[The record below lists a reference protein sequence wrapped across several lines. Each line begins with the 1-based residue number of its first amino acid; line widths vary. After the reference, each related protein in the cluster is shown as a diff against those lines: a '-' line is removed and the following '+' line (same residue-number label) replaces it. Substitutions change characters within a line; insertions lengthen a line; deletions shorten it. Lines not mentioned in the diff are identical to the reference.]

1 MSNYSLKTLNNRLP
15 VLAVPISG
23 TKTVTVL
30 LMVRTGSK
38 YESKKENGLSHFLEH
53 LFFKGTERYPNS
65 QALAAAFDQVGGEY
79 NAFTSKEYTGFW
91 VKVAAAKLEI
101 ALDLVSDMLLN
112 SNFKADD
119 IEREKGVIVEEL
131 NMYEDNPLFKIEDL
145 FESCLY
151 EDSPAG
157 RDVGGTVANVK
168 LFKRPDFVKYFSRQY
183 GANSSTLVLAGRL
196 PKNYLNLAKKY
207 FLAFPEN
214 NWRDKVKVKEL
225 QKKPQLLAKYKKTD
239 QTTLSLGVRAF
250 PSGHKDEFV
259 LKVLAVILGG
269 SMSSRLFSEI
279 REQRGLAYSV
289 RTSAEIYTDT
299 GYLTTT
305 SGIRLGKEAAAV
317 KVILDNYRLLSTEL
331 VSESELRRTKD
342 MYKGRLAISLESSD
356 SLANWYGNQAVIK
369 KPLTTPEEYLK
380 KIEAVSA
387 LDLRR
392 VARKIFKN
400 ENLNLALIG
409 PGGKTKQL
417 ALQKILKF

>member
-1 MSNYSLKTLNNRLP
+1 MSTYSLKTLNNQLP
-15 VLAVPISG
+15 VLAVPFSG

-38 YESKKENGLSHFLEH
+38 YENKKESGLSHFLEH
-53 LFFKGTERYPNS
+53 LFFKGTDRYPS
-65 QALAAAFDQVGGEY
+65 AQALATALDRVGGEY

-91 VKVAAAKLEI
+91 VKVAATKLEI
-101 ALDLVSDMLLN
+101 ALDLVADMLLN
-112 SNFKADD
+112 SRFEAAD

-151 EDSPAG
+151 GDTPAG
-157 RDVGGTVANVK
+157 RDVGGTVENVK
-168 LFKRPDFVKYFSRQY
+168 LFKRSDFIRYFSRQY
-183 GANSSTLVLAGRL
+183 GAKSSTLVISGRL
-196 PKNYLNLAKKY
+196 PKNYFSLIKKY
-207 FLAFPEN
+207 FFAFPKN
-214 NWRDKVKVKEL
+214 NWRDKVKVRES
-225 QKKPQLLAKYKKTD
+225 QKKPQLLGKYKKTD

-250 PSGHKDEFV
+250 PVGHKDEFV

-289 RTSAEIYTDT
+289 RTSAETYTDT

-305 SGIRLGKEAAAV
+305 SGIRLGKEVEAV
-317 KVILDNYRLLSTEL
+317 KVILDNYQLLRTEL
-331 VSESELRRTKD
+331 VPESELQRTKD
-342 MYKGRLAISLESSD
+342 MYKGRLVISLESSD
-356 SLANWYGNQAVIK
+356 SLANWYGSQAATK
-369 KPLTTPEEYLK
+369 RGLLTPDEYLK

-392 VARKIFKN
+392 VARKIFRN

>member
-151 EDSPAG
+151 GDSPAG

-196 PKNYLNLAKKY
+196 PKNHLNLAKKY
-207 FLAFPEN
+207 FLAFPKN

>member
-151 EDSPAG
+151 GDSPAG

-207 FLAFPEN
+207 FLAFPKN

>member
-65 QALAAAFDQVGGEY
+65 QALAAAFDQAGGEY

-151 EDSPAG
+151 GDSPAG

-207 FLAFPEN
+207 FLAFPKN